1 MLDSKANDLY
11 FYEKPQDMNNI
22 PVLCVAGNSL
32 AETYEAALVKL
43 YHEGTRFRTQ
53 YDKPGDPLSLDCT
66 LNATVLDPERDP
78 MIHQAFPGGIDEL
91 KEYVLELKGFKDHWV
106 KNMNDPGD
114 TRWEYTYHGRLQ
126 NYGSW
131 KELVET
137 GGEKTRQDVGFQVDQ
152 IEHVINKLVE
162 QPYTRQAQMITWM
175 PNHDLHVYDPPCL
188 QSLWYRIMED
198 DEGVQWLNCNI
209 RFRSNDAWGA
219 SFMNMF
225 GFIRFNREVIADE
238 IERKSGKKV
247 NLGRMNWQADSYHIY
262 GRDIAQAK
270 AMLFDRLDSM
280 TLEER
285 TFNFG
290 DDFIREMYD
299 QAEQAALMKIR
310 RYDEEHAMQ

>member
-1 MLDSKANDLY
+1 
-11 FYEKPQDMNNI
+11 MNNI
-22 PVLCVAGNSL
+22 PVLCVSGNSL

-43 YHEGTRFRTQ
+43 YKEGTRFKTQ
-53 YDKPGDPLSLDCT
+53 YDKPGDPLSLDCS
-66 LNATVLDPERDP
+66 LNATVLDPEKDP
-78 MIHQAFPGGIDEL
+78 MIHQAFPGGIDDL
-91 KEYVLELKGFKDHWV
+91 KEYVMELKGFKDHWV
-106 KNMNDPGD
+106 KNMNDPDD

-126 NYGSW
+126 HYGSW
-131 KELVET
+131 KEVLEEN
-137 GGEKTRQDVGFQVDQ
+137 GTRVRKDVGFKVDQ
-152 IEHVINKLVE
+152 VEHVIQKLVD

-175 PNHDLHVYDPPCL
+175 PNHDMQVYDPPCL

-198 DEGVQWLNCNI
+198 DDGVQWLNCNI

-225 GFIRFNREVIADE
+225 GFIQFNKEVIAEE
-238 IERKSGKKV
+238 IAKRNGKTV
-247 NLGRMNWQADSYHIY
+247 RLGRMNWQADSYHIY

-280 TLEER
+280 SLEER

-299 QAEQAALMKIR
+299 QAEQSTLMKIKK
-310 RYDEEHAMQ
+310 YDQEHVQ

>member
-1 MLDSKANDLY
+1 MS
-11 FYEKPQDMNNI
+11 NI
-22 PVLCVAGNSL
+22 PVLHVTGESL
-32 AETYEAALVKL
+32 AVTYEAALLKL
-43 YHEGTRFRTQ
+43 YNEGTRFKTQ

-66 LNATVLDPERDP
+66 LNATVLNPECDP

-91 KEYVLELKGFKDHWV
+91 KEYVMELKGFKDHWV

-126 NYGSW
+126 FYGSW
-131 KELVET
+131 KESVEEN
-137 GGEKTRQDVGFQVDQ
+137 GKVVRKDVGFKVDQ
-152 IEHVINKLVE
+152 IEHVIQKLVD
-162 QPYTRQAQMITWM
+162 QPFTRQAQMITWM
-175 PNHDLHVYDPPCL
+175 PNHDLQVYDPPCL
-188 QSLWYRIMED
+188 QSLWYRIVED
-198 DEGVQWLNCNI
+198 EKGVQWLNCNV

-238 IERKSGKKV
+238 IAKRSGKEV
-247 NLGRMNWQADSYHIY
+247 RLGRMNWQADSYHIY

-270 AMLFDRLDSM
+270 AMLFDRIDSM

-290 DDFIREMYD
+290 DDFIRDMYD
-299 QAEQAALMKIR
+299 QAEQSTLIKIR
-310 RYDEEHAMQ
+310 KYDEEHAR

>member
-1 MLDSKANDLY
+1 
-11 FYEKPQDMNNI
+11 MNNI
-22 PVLCVAGNSL
+22 PVICVSGDSL
-32 AETYEAALVKL
+32 AETYEAALVGL
-43 YHEGTRFRTQ
+43 YKQGTRFRTQ
-53 YDKPGDPLSLDCT
+53 YDKPADPLSIDCT
-66 LNATVLDPERDP
+66 LNATVLYPEKDP

-91 KEYVLELKGFKDHWV
+91 KEYVLELKGYKDHWV
-106 KNMNDPGD
+106 KNMNDPDD

-126 NYGSW
+126 RYGSW
-131 KELVET
+131 KESRKENGELVRT
-137 GGEKTRQDVGFQVDQ
+137 DVGFQVDQ
-152 IEHVINKLVE
+152 IDHVIRKLVD
-162 QPYTRQAQMITWM
+162 QPFTRQAQMITWM
-175 PNHDLHVYDPPCL
+175 PNHDLTVYDPPCL

-198 DEGVQWLNCNI
+198 EDGIQWLNCNI

-238 IERKSGKKV
+238 IQRRSGETV
-247 NLGRMNWQADSYHIY
+247 RLGRLNWQADSYHIY

-285 TFNFG
+285 TFNFN

-299 QAEQAALMKIR
+299 HAEEAALQKIR
-310 RYDEEHAMQ
+310 KYDKEHAIN